1 MLDKVS
7 DFSRKLVPIFLATI
21 LGLVLVDVVGFKLDD
36 EGFFPITNGYNG
48 FNPFSIRVPNG
59 VDVGVDIPTSF
70 YHMFGSTLD
79 VNVIRFPR

>member
-36 EGFFPITNGYNG
+36 EGLLQRIGGYDG
-48 FNPFSIRVPNG
+48 FNPFGIRTT
-59 VDVGVDIPTSF
+59 DVLSLDAP
-70 YHMFGSTLD
+70 FGGLD
-79 VNVIRFPR
+79 VNVIGFPR

>member
-36 EGFFPITNGYNG
+36 EGFFPTTNGYNG

-59 VDVGVDIPTSF
+59 VDIPTSF
-70 YHMFGSTLD
+70 YHFFGSTLD
-79 VNVIRFPR
+79 VNVIDFPR